1 MTDTKT
7 VDAMERIL
15 TVRQLA
21 VAAMIAAGLAVAM
34 PAAAQPM
41 PAAADLAGFTPDVIQ
56 KQLTMGLP
64 GLWHLDRF
72 TPQGTINAGNA
83 VEPDIRARFEAQIS
97 LTADTFAPDGT
108 DGPVV
113 FVRKI
118 APAGLQKVLYGLS
131 NSRLQAGTWTTRI
144 DLQNQ
149 NVLQGLG
156 EPLATIPG
164 RVVVRGSPD
173 EASFL
178 KQREADAQTA
188 QQQKLADAK
197 RQDELATQQ
206 RVAAASAEE
215 AKRQQAQAAA
225 VAQAQQQAAV
235 DAAQAAAR
243 REQAQQDEEA
253 AAKLAQT
260 KAADEQAMLERQTK
274 LTTAQHDMLSA
285 REKMLDELRA
295 ALQSQ
300 SRTDR
305 LAAIDTALDSEDL
318 TIRSLG
324 YDAALGGSDPAA
336 QNVALRKFF
345 GAKRLIVFNV
355 FAPSA
360 WRQGIEAPGPV
371 VSALSGLRLD
381 LKEFDVSSGRFAGT
395 LSFGTNLQWDAEGS
409 IDRNTMS
416 IAARGQGKPIAGL
429 NGGPVSITLTTQLS
443 PQKELDGF
451 AQIGGA
457 VNGFGAVTF
466 SPVII
471 RVNLN

>member
-1 MTDTKT
+1 
-7 VDAMERIL
+7 
-15 TVRQLA
+15 
-21 VAAMIAAGLAVAM
+21 
-34 PAAAQPM
+34 
-41 PAAADLAGFTPDVIQ
+41 
-56 KQLTMGLP
+56 MGLP
-64 GLWHLDRF
+64 GLWRLDRF
-72 TPQGTINAGNA
+72 TPQGVVNSGNA
-83 VEPDIRARFEAQIS
+83 VDPDIRSRFEVQVS
-97 LTADTFAPDGT
+97 LAADTYAPDGT

-118 APAGLQKVLYGLS
+118 APAGLQKMLYGLS
-131 NSRLQAGTWTTRI
+131 DSKLLAGQWATRI

-164 RVVVRGSPD
+164 RVLVRGTPE
-173 EASFL
+173 EAAYL
-178 KQREADAQTA
+178 KQREADAQVT

-197 RQDELATQQ
+197 RQDELAAQQ
-206 RVAAASAEE
+206 RAAAASADE

-225 VAQAQQQAAV
+225 IAQAQQAAAV
-235 DAAQAAAR
+235 EATKAAAR

-260 KAADEQAMLERQTK
+260 KTADEQALVERQAK
-274 LTTAQHDMLSA
+274 LASAQHEMLAA

-300 SRTDR
+300 SRADR
-305 LAAIDTALDSEDL
+305 LAAIDTALDSSDL

-345 GAKRLIVFNV
+345 AAKQLIVFNL
-355 FAPSA
+355 FAPST
-360 WRQGIEAPGPV
+360 WRQGMDPPAPIV
-371 VSALSGLRLD
+371 NALSGLRLD
-381 LKEFDVSSGRFAGT
+381 LKEFDLASGRFSGT

-416 IAARGQGKPIAGL
+416 IAARGQGKAIPGI
-429 NGGPVSITLTTQLS
+429 NGGPVSISLTLQLS

-451 AQIGGA
+451 AQLGGA

-466 SPVII
+466 SPVIV

>member
-1 MTDTKT
+1 MTSSQTKRLAT
-7 VDAMERIL
+7 LAM
-15 TVRQLA
+15 LA
-21 VAAMIAAGLAVAM
+21 SFFAAG
-34 PAAAQPM
+34 PATAQTAP
-41 PAAADLAGFTPDVIQ
+41 PTADLAGFTPDIVQ
-56 KQLTMGLP
+56 KQLAMGLP
-64 GLWHLDRF
+64 GLWRLDRF
-72 TPQGTINAGNA
+72 TPQGVVNTGNA
-83 VEPDIRARFEAQIS
+83 VDPDIRSRFEVQVS
-97 LTADTFAPDGT
+97 LAADTYAPDGT
-108 DGPVV
+108 DGLVV

-118 APAGLQKVLYGLS
+118 APAALQKMLYGLS
-131 NSRLQAGTWTTRI
+131 DSKLQAGQWVTRI

-164 RVVVRGSPD
+164 RVLVRGTPE
-173 EASFL
+173 EAAYL
-178 KQREADAQTA
+178 KQREADAQAA

-197 RQDELATQQ
+197 RQDELAAQQ
-206 RVAAASAEE
+206 RAAAASADE

-225 VAQAQQQAAV
+225 VAQAQQAGAV
-235 DAAQAAAR
+235 EATQAAAR

-260 KAADEQAMLERQTK
+260 KTADEQAMVERQAK
-274 LTTAQHDMLSA
+274 LASTQHDMLAA

-300 SRTDR
+300 SRADR
-305 LAAIDTALDSEDL
+305 LAAIDTALDSSDL

-345 GAKRLIVFNV
+345 AAKQLIVFNL
-355 FAPSA
+355 FAPST
-360 WRQGIEAPGPV
+360 WRQGMDPPLPIV
-371 VSALSGLRLD
+371 NALSGLRLD
-381 LKEFDVSSGRFAGT
+381 LKEFDLASGRFSGT

-416 IAARGQGKPIAGL
+416 IAARGQGKAIPGI
-429 NGGPVSITLTTQLS
+429 NGGPVSISLTLQLS

-451 AQIGGA
+451 AQLGGA

-466 SPVII
+466 SPVIV
-471 RVNLN
+471 RVNLD